1 MKLARV
7 IVFSEGQPRKWEVT
21 LGQILNLKESSL
33 KYYKESPQT
42 GDFINFLFIFRRSTL
57 STNRW
62 QEIKIVI
69 LFQQGYRMPRPQHVD
84 DKL

>member
-7 IVFSEGQPRKWEVT
+7 IIFSEGQPRKWEVT

-42 GDFINFLFIFRRSTL
+42 GDFINFLFIFRWSTL

-69 LFQQGYRMPRPQHVD
+69 LFHQGYRMPRPQHVD

>member
-42 GDFINFLFIFRRSTL
+42 GDFINFLFIFRWSTL
-57 STNRW
+57 STNRL
-62 QEIKIVI
+62 IKIVI